1 MPNQTQQFTTIT
13 GKTLMSQPIEPLGFT
28 ISDILPHGLFILS
41 GSAKVGKSWLALDLC
56 NTVANGGQL
65 WDYPATQGEA
75 LYLALEDTPKRMR
88 ERLSKIAPDYNFNA
102 PSDIHF
108 VHRSYK
114 LGEGLA
120 EQINTFLGTHPQTKL
135 IVIDTLQYIRNTGNN
150 VGTYATDYRDMDAL
164 REIIKGRKLT
174 MLLVTHNH
182 KANADDPLNKVYGSA
197 GLTGAV
203 DGIFVLEK
211 KKRSD
216 DVAKLTIANRDTE
229 GYEFHLR
236 FNRSCCR
243 WENIALNGTE
253 KNGDE
258 RFYEVLN
265 FLLDEVT
272 VWEGTATELSA
283 ELTVLDPAFS
293 ISPIS
298 LSRTLK
304 QNQET
309 LLDEHNILCDFTRNK
324 TARRIELSR
333 DDSVKLHPISTVGGD
348 GISRPAPCAILQ
360 PAARRL
366 VG

>member
-1 MPNQTQQFTTIT
+1 MPNQTQQFTTIA

-28 ISDILPHGLFILS
+28 VDSILPHGLFILS

-56 NTVANGGQL
+56 HTVANGGQI
-65 WDYPATQGEA
+65 WDYSTVQGEA
-75 LYLALEDTPKRMR
+75 LYLALEDTPKRIR
-88 ERLSKIAPDYNFNA
+88 ERLSKIAPEYDFNA
-102 PSDIHF
+102 PADIHF

-120 EQINTFLGTHPQTKL
+120 EQITTFLSTHPKTQL

-150 VGTYATDYRDMDAL
+150 VSSYASDYRDMDAL

-174 MLLVTHNH
+174 MLLITHNH
-182 KANADDPLNKVYGSA
+182 KSDADDPLNKVYGSA

-216 DVAKLTIANRDTE
+216 DIAKLTIANRDTE

-236 FNRSCCR
+236 FNRSYCR
-243 WENIALNGTE
+243 WENIALTGAE

-272 VWEGTATELSA
+272 VWAGTATELSA
-283 ELTVLDPAFS
+283 ALSVLDPAFS
-293 ISPIS
+293 VSPIS

-304 QNQET
+304 QNQE
-309 LLDEHNILCDFTRNK
+309 LLLEEHNIMCDFTRNK
-324 TARRIELSR
+324 TARLIELCR
-333 DDSVKLHPISTVGGD
+333 DIPLKKSEDTTKEPLG
-348 GISRPAPCAILQ
+348 
-360 PAARRL
+360 L